1 MSMTT
6 LIRRL
11 RRSPAAVAAAA
22 AATEATE
29 EPPPGCGWFDS
40 SHELQHGLMVTE
52 HLSADAV
59 AGELPLADW
68 LGLHLS
74 GWHEPCA
81 TCAA

>member
-11 RRSPAAVAAAA
+11 RRTPAAVAAAA
-22 AATEATE
+22 TETTD

-59 AGELPLADW
+59 ASELPLADW

-74 GWHEPCA
+74 GWQGPGAPCPA
-81 TCAA
+81 